1 MYVDT
6 HHSSGSWLTFQAV
19 AIAWVVII
27 PLWIEEGLGLHIN
40 DIKSKKTKAEI
51 LMQNSLLLYVA
62 ELFYATALFCAKASI
77 LSFYWRM
84 FRVTN
89 IKLPIQILGASALIW
104 IIIRVSI
111 TPSNESDHCP
121 NSNRRSWV
129 SSTASPF
136 SVSGTLPQEAHVP
149 FRIRSSSLAQFW
161 STSFSIS
168 LFSPCQFYRFGN
180 CSCLLSRRLVSC

>member
-27 PLWIEEGLGLHIN
+27 PLWIGEGLGLHIN

-104 IIIRVSI
+104 IIIRVSNLFNEFDHG
-111 TPSNESDHCP
+111 SNSY
-121 NSNRRSWV
+121 RRSWV

-136 SVSGTLPQEAHVP
+136 SVSGILPQEAHVP
-149 FRIRSSSLAQFW
+149 LRTRSSSLAQF
-161 STSFSIS
+161 
-168 LFSPCQFYRFGN
+168 
-180 CSCLLSRRLVSC
+180 